1 MTISCFTAVNNNV
14 WSLDISSYCRECF
27 VLKNKNHAKAN
38 KEEEKKGWWWE
49 SQLRCEKED
58 TCTCRTL

>member
-1 MTISCFTAVNNNV
+1 M

-27 VLKNKNHAKAN
+27 VLKNKNQAKAS

-49 SQLRCEKED
+49 SQLSCEKED